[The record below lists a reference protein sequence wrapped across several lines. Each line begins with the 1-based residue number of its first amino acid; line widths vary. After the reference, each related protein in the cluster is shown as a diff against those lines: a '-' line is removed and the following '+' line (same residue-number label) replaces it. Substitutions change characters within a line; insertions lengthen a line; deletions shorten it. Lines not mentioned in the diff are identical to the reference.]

1 MSVSKTAE
9 GISGERT
16 LGKTISGRTDW
27 AGLRART
34 EAEVDR
40 MAAEDVDNPAT
51 DEGHWAEATT
61 DLPSMQTTVQAS
73 FDQDVVAFF
82 KRDGE
87 GYQARMN
94 AVLRRYME
102 DQQAGRA
109 SD

>member
-1 MSVSKTAE
+1 MPVNKTAE
-9 GISGERT
+9 GT
-16 LGKTISGRTDW
+16 LDVKKPGRTDW

-34 EAEVDR
+34 EAEVER
-40 MAAEDVDNPAT
+40 MAAEDVDDPTT
-51 DEGHWAEATT
+51 DEGHWAEAATS
-61 DLPSMQTTVQAS
+61 LPSMQTTVQAS

-82 KRDGE
+82 KRGGE

>member
-1 MSVSKTAE
+1 MTASRPAE
-9 GISGERT
+9 GIPGERSS
-16 LGKTISGRTDW
+16 GQRSAGRTDW
-27 AGLRART
+27 VALRART
-34 EAEVDR
+34 EAEVER

-51 DEGHWAEATT
+51 DESHWTEATT
-61 DLPSMQTTVQAS
+61 TLPPVQRTVPVG

-82 KRDGE
+82 KRGGE

-102 DQQAGRA
+102 DEQAGRT